1 MPIKA
6 LLSSLDDVD
15 EALRPLYVEQDIAGA
30 KFHVLQID
38 GIDSHPT
45 VRGLKTAS
53 EARRTKI
60 IALETKV
67 ADLETRTAGLP
78 DDFDADA
85 FEALKA
91 KADSGKGEPDPAAVE
106 RMVQARVDKAVKKAT
121 DAQAAAEARATK
133 LEQQRNATERSRVL
147 TDALTAAGVTDPNLL
162 KGARAM
168 LASQLEVAEGDNDDI
183 AVVFVDHDLG
193 TRVPASDWIKSWADT
208 DEGKAF
214 VSAKENSGGG
224 AGGDGGQK
232 AGVRNNPWKSDAFN
246 MTEQHRIA
254 TSDPAMAKRLKAEAG
269 IKD

>member
-67 ADLETRTAGLP
+67 ADLEVRVDGLP
-78 DDFDADA
+78 EDFDADA
-85 FEALKA
+85 YTALKA
-91 KADSGKGEPDPAAVE
+91 KADSGTKPVDPAETE
-106 RMVQARVDKAVKKAT
+106 RLIADRVAKATKKAN
-121 DAQAAAEARATK
+121 DEKVAAEAERDTIKAQRDN
-133 LEQQRNATERSRVL
+133 LVRDAVVNEQL
-147 TDALTAAGVTDPNLL
+147 DKAGVSPMYRKAVRALL
-162 KGARAM
+162 VPDC
-168 LASQLEVAEGDNDDI
+168 EVIEDESGSLSVIVRDKKLD
-183 AVVFVDHDLG
+183 
-193 TRVPASDWIKSWADT
+193 TRVPAADFIRSWAES
-208 DEGKAF
+208 DEGKHYVAPID
-214 VSAKENSGGG
+214 NSGGG